1 MLWVARYRGK
11 RALHIIE
18 VTSIQSVV
26 AMIPIPLSKEENT
39 NMETWAK
46 FTGAFYVAEKPFLE
60 FLGIKETVE
69 MDWGESE
76 HSN

>member
-1 MLWVARYRGK
+1 
-11 RALHIIE
+11 
-18 VTSIQSVV
+18 
-26 AMIPIPLSKEENT
+26 MIPIPLSKEENT
-39 NMETWAK
+39 NMETRAK